1 MMARSLPRHA
11 CTFLVLSAL
20 LVLLSACGTRSYQLK
35 NVAKSDVDLVADAH
49 FREVDDLLRT
59 LMIKLYKRN
68 PRELATRHGAT
79 IKGRL
84 MEVFAP
90 YPMPLPAELG
100 GRSSIGAI
108 DLCFDPGF
116 SGDRVFA
123 LVAGLR
129 GMMLEAYDNRR
140 EQFFF
145 DSLDEQKLYK
155 SARNIEIV
163 VWRLSNR
170 LNAEG
175 TPFLRT
181 NSLPGE
187 EANLSFE
194 RLFGK
199 LIATQDMMA
208 RVTADRGK
216 RTINKV
222 VHSIASSALFPIG
235 L

>member
-1 MMARSLPRHA
+1 MMARSLPGYA
-11 CTFLVLSAL
+11 CTFLILSSL
-20 LVLLSACGTRSYQLK
+20 LLCLPACGTRSYRVK
-35 NVAKSDVDLVADAH
+35 NIAKSDIDLVADAH
-49 FREVDDLLRT
+49 FREADELLRT

-68 PRELATRHGAT
+68 PRELAGTPGKT
-79 IKGRL
+79 IKSRL
-84 MEVFAP
+84 LQVFGTS
-90 YPMPLPAELG
+90 PMPPSAELG
-100 GRSSIGAI
+100 NRTSIAAM

-116 SGDRVFA
+116 AGDRVLA

-140 EQFFF
+140 EQFLF
-145 DSLDEQKLYK
+145 DSLDEQKLYN

-163 VWRLSNR
+163 IWRLSNR
-170 LNAEG
+170 LNEAG
-175 TPFLRT
+175 APFLRT

-199 LIATQDMMA
+199 LIAIQDMMA
-208 RVTADRGK
+208 HVTADRGN

>member
-1 MMARSLPRHA
+1 MMARSLPRYA
-11 CTFLVLSAL
+11 CTFL
-20 LVLLSACGTRSYQLK
+20 LLSTLLIGLPACGTRSFRLK
-35 NVAKSDVDLVADAH
+35 NVAKSDIDLVADAH
-49 FREVDDLLRT
+49 FREADELLRT

-68 PRELATRHGAT
+68 PRELARTPGMT
-79 IKGRL
+79 IKSRML
-84 MEVFAP
+84 QVFAKSP
-90 YPMPLPAELG
+90 VPVSAEVG
-100 GRSSIGAI
+100 GRTSIAAI
-108 DLCFDPGF
+108 DLCFDPAF
-116 SGDRVFA
+116 AGDRVLA
-123 LVAGLR
+123 LVEGLR
-129 GMMLEAYDNRR
+129 GMMLEAYGNRP
-140 EQFFF
+140 EQFLF

-170 LNAEG
+170 LNEKGA
-175 TPFLRT
+175 PFLLT

-199 LIATQDMMA
+199 LIAIQDMMA
-208 RVTADRGK
+208 RITADSGN

-222 VHSIASSALFPIG
+222 VHGIASSALFPIG